1 MLFSRHILP
10 TIFCST
16 NSHRHQIYDPNL
28 RCKSYFYFFPQSDNL
43 FSSFLNSILY
53 FCEVLYSLLETH
65 PLPFMLGS
73 ESQCIGVNV
82 CYKESRK
89 FFLSTFEKQPFIIK
103 GENHGSASAP
113 MGLTVQGRHRRFLL
127 SRDTYCLSLVHVN
140 KTPSIVS
147 PNFLTSSSL
156 SLSILSTH
164 RSRYQNSAQCTSM
177 IF

>member
-1 MLFSRHILP
+1 MLFSRHSLP
-10 TIFCST
+10 IIFCYT
-16 NSHRHQIYDPNL
+16 NSHCHQIYDANL
-28 RCKSYFYFFPQSDNL
+28 TCKSYFYFFPQSDNL
-43 FSSFLNSILY
+43 FSSFLNGTLY
-53 FCEVLYSLLETH
+53 LCEVLYSLLKTH

-89 FFLSTFEKQPFIIK
+89 FFLSTFERQPFIIK
-103 GENHGSASAP
+103 GQNNGIASAP
-113 MGLTVQGRHRRFLL
+113 MGLTVQGRHIRFLL

-147 PNFLTSSSL
+147 PNFLTSSFL

-164 RSRYQNSAQCTSM
+164 TSRYQNSVQCIS